1 MKLKY
6 YLRGLGVG
14 IVVTCI
20 LMSISNKNAVADAK
34 AEVIAVYEQSSSEI
48 MTENESTQEET
59 TQEEA
64 TEPIILRNE
73 EIESEITSVLDEAQS
88 QEQSVVETESEIES
102 QTISIEIQSHETEKA
117 TTEDSGE
124 IEVAIEDESKSEESV
139 IVIDSDEADVKDG
152 KIIEIQINKGDGSG
166 VVAQKLYEAGVVEDA
181 REFDEFL
188 MQNGYDKKLN
198 VGVKVINTSESWQM
212 IADKL
217 IK

>member
-34 AEVIAVYEQSSSEI
+34 AEVIAVYEQSSTEI

-59 TQEEA
+59 TQEET

-73 EIESEITSVLDEAQS
+73 EIESEITSVLGEAQS
-88 QEQSVVETESEIES
+88 NEQSIIETESEIEAL
-102 QTISIEIQSHETEKA
+102 TISTEIQSHETEKA
-117 TTEDSGE
+117 TTEDTDE
-124 IEVAIEDESKSEESV
+124 IEISIENESKESV
-139 IVIDSDEADVKDG
+139 IVIDSDDADVKNG

>member
-34 AEVIAVYEQSSSEI
+34 AEVIAVYEQSSTEI

-117 TTEDSGE
+117 TTED
-124 IEVAIEDESKSEESV
+124 ESKSEESV
-139 IVIDSDEADVKDG
+139 IVIDSDDSDEADVKDG

>member
-117 TTEDSGE
+117 TTED
-124 IEVAIEDESKSEESV
+124 ESKSEESV

>member
-88 QEQSVVETESEIES
+88 QEQSIIETESEIEAL
-102 QTISIEIQSHETEKA
+102 TISTEIQSHETEKA
-117 TTEDSGE
+117 TT
-124 IEVAIEDESKSEESV
+124 EDESKSEESV
-139 IVIDSDEADVKDG
+139 IVIDSDEADVEDG

>member
-34 AEVIAVYEQSSSEI
+34 AEVIAVYEQSSTEI

-59 TQEEA
+59 

-73 EIESEITSVLDEAQS
+73 EIESEITSVLGEAQS
-88 QEQSVVETESEIES
+88 NEQSIIETESEIEAL
-102 QTISIEIQSHETEKA
+102 TISTEIQSHETEKA
-117 TTEDSGE
+117 TTEDTDE
-124 IEVAIEDESKSEESV
+124 IEISIENESKESV
-139 IVIDSDEADVKDG
+139 IVIDSDDADVKNG